1 MITMPV
7 SCYRTVSFG
16 IKCEAILTILVF
28 TDDDFFEI
36 HTQYDEFNELL
47 QNYTFVLKYTGRRW
61 YGQIYPERS
70 SKGFD
75 EEEYHAFWNRA
86 FSGVGVDDNRTVII
100 SAPTTDSSPVGV
112 DFYEMRRRNKQFEG
126 TEKNYNY
133 GPFGVLLNNIGAE
146 VSGQVNGN
154 VSHNFCTVL
163 YCCLNFNSFVVLLTF
178 ELGGWLFSLQH

>member
-1 MITMPV
+1 M
-7 SCYRTVSFG
+7 SG
-16 IKCEAILTILVF
+16 IPTGLMKMGEQTDDYYA
-28 TDDDFFEI
+28 DDDFFEI

-70 SKGFD
+70 SKSFD

-86 FSGVGVDDNRTVII
+86 FSGVGIDDNRTVII

-146 VSGQVNGN
+146 GAGYFHYNIEEDAVNHTSAHTDTHSN
-154 VSHNFCTVL
+154 VTAPDKNGTL
-163 YCCLNFNSFVVLLTF
+163 R
-178 ELGGWLFSLQH
+178 